1 MLDNRFLAGVIAG
14 IPISLLCLGYVAVRR
29 DEMVALF
36 TEGGGSEA
44 LSPAAASVLA
54 LVAAACIGPGL
65 GLLAAFVHGWLP
77 SEAAY
82 TALALGLATLL
93 SVVAVASRTPLM
105 VEKVV
110 LNYAVAI
117 ALGVVA
123 PRLVA
128 G

>member
-1 MLDNRFLAGVIAG
+1 MLDNRFLAGAIAG
-14 IPISLLCLGYVAVRR
+14 IPISLLCLAYVAVRR
-29 DEMVALF
+29 DAVVALF
-36 TEGGGSEA
+36 TEGGGSEV
-44 LSPAAASVLA
+44 LSPGVATGLAFGTAAL
-54 LVAAACIGPGL
+54 IGPGL
-65 GLLAAFVHGWLP
+65 GLAAALVHGWLP
-77 SEAAY
+77 SEGAY
-82 TALALGLATLL
+82 VAVALGLATLL

-123 PRLVA
+123 PRLIV

>member
-1 MLDNRFLAGVIAG
+1 MLNNPFLAGAIAG

-29 DEMVALF
+29 DEVVRLF
-36 TEGGGSEA
+36 TEGGSEA
-44 LSPAAASVLA
+44 LSPGAATAIA
-54 LVAAACIGPGL
+54 FGAAACIGPGL

-77 SEAAY
+77 SESAY
-82 TALALGLATLL
+82 VALALALATLF
-93 SVVAVASRTPLM
+93 SVAAVASRTPLM

-123 PRLVA
+123 PRLIV